1 MPSTRHLTRR
11 RLLAGGALA
20 GSGAL
25 VVQLV
30 AGPSPAFEP
39 WEPAPGTW
47 PVARRGPRRTAATL
61 AADPPTDAPSVEWT
75 TETEGGPTVVVDAD
89 TAYVGGEYRVA
100 AVALSDGTVRWQRT
114 DVTGQLLA
122 VRDGVLFCGGHSGQE
137 LVALDADAN
146 ETVWTVGVDAGDNVY
161 DLLPVGDSLLVGRHG
176 WLEARD
182 VQTGERRWRT
192 DVGGTGDVYP
202 AVVDGRLYAGG
213 PGPLETY
220 EPRTGWATVMTD
232 GPKQVTLGRGPV
244 FGFYPV
250 VDERRVYIGG
260 FGFEDG
266 THLYA
271 FGRDGTTRHWAGPSG
286 GTLSSPAVADG
297 IGVVRLYVDREPS
310 PEFRAIGVDLRDGSL
325 RWRRPWA
332 TDLTEPVVMGDLALV
347 AVSIGTV
354 RAINPETG
362 DVAWSLSLPGPVNN
376 IVPVGDRILLAG
388 RYGTVRALR

>member
-1 MPSTRHLTRR
+1 MPATHHLTRR
-11 RLLAGGALA
+11 RLLTGGALA

-25 VVQLV
+25 TVQLV
-30 AGPSPAFEP
+30 AGPRPVFEP
-39 WEPAPGTW
+39 WEPPPGTW

-61 AADPPTDAPSVEWT
+61 AADPPIDAPSVAWT
-75 TETEGGPTVVVDAD
+75 IETDGGPAVVAD
-89 TAYVGGEYRVA
+89 TETAYVGGEFCVA

-122 VRDGVLFCGGHSGQE
+122 VRDGVLFCVSHNGRE
-137 LVALDADAN
+137 LVALDVDAN
-146 ETVWTVGVDAGDNVY
+146 ETIWTVGVDAGDNMY
-161 DLLPVGDSLLVGRHG
+161 DLLPIGESLLVGRHG

-182 VQTGERRWRT
+182 VQTGEPRWRT
-192 DVGGTGDVYP
+192 DVGGLGDVYP

-220 EPRTGWATVMTD
+220 EPRTGWATVMAD
-232 GPKQVTLGRGPV
+232 GPKQVALGRGPV
-244 FGFYPV
+244 FGSYPT
-250 VDERRVYIGG
+250 VDERHVYVGG

-271 FGRDGTTRHWAGPSG
+271 FGRDGTTRHWTGPSG
-286 GTLSSPAVADG
+286 RTLSSPAVADG

-310 PEFRAIGVDLRDGSL
+310 PEFRVIGVDLRDGSV

-347 AVSIGTV
+347 AVPTGTV
-354 RAINPETG
+354 RAIRPEIG
-362 DVAWSLSLPGPVNN
+362 DVAWSLSLPGPVDTV
-376 IVPVGDRILLAG
+376 VPAGDRILLAG
-388 RYGTVRALR
+388 RSGTIRALR